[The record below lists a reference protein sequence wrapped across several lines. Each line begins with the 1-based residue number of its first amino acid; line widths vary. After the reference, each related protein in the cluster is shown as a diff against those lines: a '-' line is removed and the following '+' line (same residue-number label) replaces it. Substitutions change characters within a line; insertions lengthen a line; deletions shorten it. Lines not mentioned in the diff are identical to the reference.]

1 MSSPVPSGAIRAANS
16 PYFSGNSQA
25 LNSHRDRHGTD
36 TEGMS
41 EPGQQRGAGAVE
53 GRDPG
58 GSGGSAAAGATSDGP
73 PGNAG
78 GTGDTRP
85 GSPGGTSDARPGNP
99 GGNGDAPP
107 GNAGP
112 TGGDPTG
119 LPGAGVLVVEDEPSI
134 ADVLSIALRY
144 HGFEVSTAAT
154 VRQARYLVERVRP
167 DAVLLDVM
175 LPDGDGRELG
185 RELRTAQPE
194 TAIVFLT
201 ARDAP
206 AEIVGALGVGDDY
219 ITKPFHIDEV
229 VARITAVLRRTRPAD
244 VLPRRPPLRHGDLEL
259 DETTYSVRRAGR
271 STQLTPTEYALLRF
285 LVRNAGQIVPK
296 EQLLRHVWQYE
307 HAAES
312 TVVETYISYLRRK
325 LDALGP
331 PLITTRRGVGYGLV

>member
-1 MSSPVPSGAIRAANS
+1 M
-16 PYFSGNSQA
+16 
-25 LNSHRDRHGTD
+25 
-36 TEGMS
+36 
-41 EPGQQRGAGAVE
+41 
-53 GRDPG
+53 
-58 GSGGSAAAGATSDGP
+58 
-73 PGNAG
+73 
-78 GTGDTRP
+78 
-85 GSPGGTSDARPGNP
+85 
-99 GGNGDAPP
+99 
-107 GNAGP
+107 
-112 TGGDPTG
+112 
-119 LPGAGVLVVEDEPSI
+119 LVVEDEPSI